1 MDFLTLTWWFACI
14 VLLVVMVTGGAIVML
29 WLRSEAALELGAFLR
44 LQLDEERTHSAELRA
59 EMMELQAAVRAE
71 RFYVEQLRRQ
81 VELLR

>member
-14 VLLVVMVTGGAIVML
+14 VLLVGMVAGGAVVML
-29 WLRSEAALELGAFLR
+29 WLRCEAAQELGAFLR

-59 EMMELQAAVRAE
+59 EMMELRAAVRAE